1 MQENHYLYSDECS
14 FLTAGGRFDI
24 KGYFNGSNPK
34 EIYFSPDLVLE
45 NVDLDKLMF
54 KFENFGQDH
63 LISENL
69 HGKISCGIS
78 GKVRMHADMVPILD
92 KSELLMDVEI
102 INGAIENY
110 KPLEYIADYFKDKN
124 LSKVRFDTLR
134 NEFEFKNSKLNI
146 PRMTIN
152 SSLGF
157 LELWGEQDLNMN
169 MDYYFKIPLKLVSKA
184 AFQKLF
190 KRKMEEV
197 DLDKEDA
204 IQYQDKNKKIIYVN
218 VNLKGD
224 LSNYSISLKRDKRVK
239 KERRKLRNIK

>member
-1 MQENHYLYSDECS
+1 L
-14 FLTAGGRFDI
+14 
-24 KGYFNGSNPK
+24 
-34 EIYFSPDLVLE
+34 
-45 NVDLDKLMF
+45 

-63 LISENL
+63 MVSENL
-69 HGKISCGIS
+69 HGKISCGIN

-102 INGAIENY
+102 VNGVLENY

-124 LSKVRFDTLR
+124 LSKIRFDTLK
-134 NEFEFKNSKLNI
+134 NEFEFKNSKLTI

-169 MDYYFKIPLKLVSKA
+169 MDFFFKIPLKLISKA

-197 DLDKEDA
+197 DLEKEDA
-204 IQYQDKNKKIIYVN
+204 IQYQDKNKKIIFVN
-218 VNLKGD
+218 VNMKGNMND
-224 LSNYSISLKRDKRVK
+224 YSISLKRDKRLK
-239 KERRKLRNIK
+239 KERKRLRNKK

>member
-1 MQENHYLYSDECS
+1 ML
-14 FLTAGGRFDI
+14 
-24 KGYFNGSNPK
+24 
-34 EIYFSPDLVLE
+34 
-45 NVDLDKLMF
+45 

-102 INGAIENY
+102 VNGVLENY
-110 KPLEYIADYFKDKN
+110 KPLEYVADYFKDKN
-124 LSKVRFDTLR
+124 LSKIRFDTLQ
-134 NEFEFKNSKLNI
+134 NEFEFKNSKLII
-146 PRMTIN
+146 PRMNIN

-169 MDYYFKIPLKLVSKA
+169 MDFFFKIPLKLISKA

-190 KRKMEEV
+190 KRRQEEV
-197 DLDKEDA
+197 DLYKEDA
-204 IQYQDKNKKIIYVN
+204 IQYQDKNKKVVYVN
-218 VNLKGD
+218 INMKGNLD
-224 LSNYSISLKRDKRVK
+224 DYSISLKRDKRQK
-239 KERRKLRNIK
+239 KERKRLRNRK